1 MVTIYVL
8 DDQKDKL
15 DEIID
20 LRTAADSAAYEIV
33 KIDSQRKEAELV
45 IENVVMVEI
54 RNHTKELN
62 WKVEVDDTKVKKT
75 EVTIV
80 ET

>member
-62 WKVEVDDTKVKKT
+62 
-75 EVTIV
+75 
-80 ET
+80 